1 MGLLP
6 PFPAHF
12 QRAPAVVITAGAG
25 ALLADRNLWLDFF
38 DDFVA
43 NPLYLGEVVNGGEIS
58 VGGTVGDNGLGFC
71 LADPVECGQLV
82 RIRRV
87 DVHLGK
93 GSRCKKENEDEGQI
107 QFFHSA
113 SFDRVGWKSGEIPYC
128 SMVGNGGR
136 RCQIEILHNS

>member
-1 MGLLP
+1 MYLLLR
-6 PFPAHF
+6 PFPPIF
-12 QRAPAVVITAGAG
+12 NVRQPSSITAGAG
-25 ALLADRNLWLDFF
+25 ALLADSDLWLDFF

-71 LADPVECGQLV
+71 LADSVECGQLV

-93 GSRCKKENEDEGQI
+93 GSRCKKENEYEGQI
-107 QFFHSA
+107 
-113 SFDRVGWKSGEIPYC
+113 
-128 SMVGNGGR
+128 
-136 RCQIEILHNS
+136 